1 MPSMIT
7 SNLREK
13 FPHRSTYIV
22 GVDSVDV
29 YPSIHLGTDWAYS
42 AIGTLAPGQSVFID
56 HVIILP
62 EPLFPDWWVWGALN
76 ISGTPKYI
84 LMRKP
89 VKNLFPKEYVFLNSS
104 ENFPDS
110 DLLALKKLILESL
123 RQVDHLIEKTPSNF

>member
-62 EPLFPDWWVWGALN
+62 EPLFPD
-76 ISGTPKYI
+76 
-84 LMRKP
+84 
-89 VKNLFPKEYVFLNSS
+89 
-104 ENFPDS
+104 
-110 DLLALKKLILESL
+110 
-123 RQVDHLIEKTPSNF
+123 